1 MEYLSIDFKN
11 FGRPLRFELFKDPIQ
26 ILCSNQHVI
35 CKMCCDKL
43 FEVTEIE
50 EGKSV
55 GKCYCRSKVIVENC
69 VPAKAIA
76 RIINNISIICRN
88 SHNGCEWTCDPAH
101 EDSVIRQNHVTNCR

>member
-1 MEYLSIDFKN
+1 MENLSIDFKN
-11 FGRPLRFELFKDPIQ
+11 FECPLCFELFKDPIQ
-26 ILCSNQHVI
+26 IPCPNQHVI

-50 EGKSV
+50 EGSSV

-76 RIINNISIICRN
+76 RIISNKYTLSVSNIFTKLIITGEN
-88 SHNGCEWTCDPAH
+88 YL
-101 EDSVIRQNHVTNCR
+101 